1 MLESLLLKLIVMQ
14 EAEYNTEK
22 VFGKTKEEW
31 EKEVSELSAVDR
43 ADVLENNGSEV
54 HSEYEDGGRWSNYET
69 KVYRFWHNSE
79 SVYYQISKEVP
90 ATEMQDGGDFGDPE
104 ITQVYPKEV
113 TTTIY
118 VSTPPDETEKKPKGA
133 RK

>member
-22 VFGKTKEEW
+22 VFGKTKEDW
-31 EKEVSELSAVDR
+31 EKEVSELSADEQ
-43 ADVLENNGSEV
+43 AEVLETNGNEV

-79 SVYYQISKEVP
+79 FVYFQVSKEVP

-104 ITQVYPKEV
+104 IGQVYPKEV

-118 VSTPPDETEKKPKGA
+118 VSTPPDETEKKPKGG

>member
-14 EAEYNTEK
+14 EAEYNTEQ

-31 EKEVSELSAVDR
+31 EKEVSELSAEEQ
-43 ADVLENNGSEV
+43 ADILENNGTSV

-90 ATEMQDGGDFGDPE
+90 ATEMQDGGDFSDPE

-118 VSTPPDETEKKPKGA
+118 VSTPPDETEKKPKGG